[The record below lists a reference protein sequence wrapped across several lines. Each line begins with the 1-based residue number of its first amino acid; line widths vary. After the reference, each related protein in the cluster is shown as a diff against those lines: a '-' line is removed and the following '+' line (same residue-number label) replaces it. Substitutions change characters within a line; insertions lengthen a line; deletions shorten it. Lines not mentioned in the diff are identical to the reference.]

1 LYRYN
6 AGLTLSAMGDC
17 AERLTGSNA
26 HELRA
31 IEAGGG
37 LYTPNA
43 VVDPE
48 LESAWFQP
56 LRP

>member
-1 LYRYN
+1 
-6 AGLTLSAMGDC
+6 MGDC